1 MVSDGAANAMQAWE
15 MMHGDP
21 LLHGWYVTDVS
32 FYTTELPQY
41 MLVEAVAGLR
51 PEVVHICAA
60 ITYTL
65 LVLLAAAVAR
75 GRARGAEGAVR
86 ALLAAGV
93 MLVPQSGDATGIL
106 LTEPDHV
113 GAAVPVLL
121 LMLLLDWARPRWY
134 VPAAVFA
141 VLALAIVGEP
151 LPSWSASSRSRPSAW
166 RAPAQRCRDG
176 GCRGSRSRSPAP
188 PSSRYRPRR

>member
-1 MVSDGAANAMQAWE
+1 MVSDGAANAMQAWD

-60 ITYTL
+60 LTYTL
-65 LVLLAAAVAR
+65 LVLLAAVVAR

-86 ALLAAGV
+86 ALLAVGV
-93 MLVPQSGDATGIL
+93 MLVPQPGDATGYCSPNR
-106 LTEPDHV
+106 TT
-113 GAAVPVLL
+113 
-121 LMLLLDWARPRWY
+121 
-134 VPAAVFA
+134 
-141 VLALAIVGEP
+141 
-151 LPSWSASSRSRPSAW
+151 SAP
-166 RAPAQRCRDG
+166 RCRS
-176 GCRGSRSRSPAP
+176 CC
-188 PSSRYRPRR
+188 